1 MLICRTRASPR
12 SYASHV
18 LIFRS
23 KDDVDARRR
32 GHDGPSG
39 TGKHDSMTAYIIRRI
54 LLMIPT
60 LLGIMLVSF
69 AVVQFAPGGPVERV
83 IAQLSGTD
91 TGATSRISGSPGGDF
106 GARGQQGASQLDA
119 SSSKYRGAQG
129 LDPEFIKSLEKQ
141 FGFDK
146 PAYERFF
153 IMLKNYAVFDFGKSY
168 FRDVKVLQLIKEK
181 LPVSM
186 SLGIWMTLATY
197 LISIPLGIRKAI
209 ADGSRFDVWTSGV
222 IIVGYALPGFLV
234 AILLIILFAG
244 GSFFDWFPLRG
255 LTSDNWTAL
264 PWWQKPFDYFWH
276 LVLPIISMM
285 LGAFATMTLLTKN
298 SFLDEIRKQYVLT
311 ARAKGC
317 TEYQVLYGHVFRNA
331 MLIVIAGFPG
341 AFVHA
346 FFSGSLLIET
356 IFSLDGLGLL
366 GFESVL
372 NRDYAVV
379 FATLYI
385 FSLVGLLVNLIS
397 DITYTMVDP
406 RIDFETREV

>member
-1 MLICRTRASPR
+1 MA
-12 SYASHV
+12 
-18 LIFRS
+18 
-23 KDDVDARRR
+23 
-32 GHDGPSG
+32 
-39 TGKHDSMTAYIIRRI
+39 AYLIRRI

-60 LLGIMLVSF
+60 LLGIMFVSF
-69 AVVQFAPGGPVERV
+69 VVVQFAPGGPIERV
-83 IAQLSGTD
+83 IAQISGSD

-106 GARGQQGASQLDA
+106 GARGQAQNNAAGNAN
-119 SSSKYRGAQG
+119 SKYRGAQG

-146 PAYERFF
+146 PAYQRFG
-153 IMLKNYAVFDFGKSY
+153 IMLWNYATFDFGKSY
-168 FRDVKVLQLIKEK
+168 FRDVSVLQLIKEK

-186 SLGIWMTLATY
+186 SLGIWMTLITY
-197 LISIPLGIRKAI
+197 LISIPLGIRKAVT
-209 ADGSRFDVWTSGV
+209 DGSPFDTWTSSL
-222 IIVGYALPGFLV
+222 IIIGYAIPGFLF
-234 AILLIILFAG
+234 AILLIVLFAG
-244 GSFFDWFPLRG
+244 GSFWDVFPLRG
-255 LTSDNWTAL
+255 LTSDNFAAL
-264 PWWQKPFDYFWH
+264 PWYAKILDYFWH
-276 LVLPIISMM
+276 LVLPLISMA
-285 LGAFATMTLLTKN
+285 LAAFATMTLLTKN

-317 TEYQVLYGHVFRNA
+317 TSRQVLYGHVFRNA

-346 FFSGSLLIET
+346 FFTGSLLIET

-372 NRDYAVV
+372 NRDYPVV

-385 FSLVGLLVNLIS
+385 FSLVGLAVNLLA
-397 DITYTMVDP
+397 DLTYTWVDP

>member
-1 MLICRTRASPR
+1 MA
-12 SYASHV
+12 
-18 LIFRS
+18 
-23 KDDVDARRR
+23 
-32 GHDGPSG
+32 
-39 TGKHDSMTAYIIRRI
+39 AYILRRI
-54 LLMIPT
+54 LFMIPT

-69 AVVQFAPGGPVERV
+69 VVVQFAPGGPVERV
-83 IAQLSGTD
+83 IAQISGSD
-91 TGATSRISGSPGGDF
+91 TGATSRISGSQGGDF
-106 GARGQQGASQLDA
+106 GARAQGQGSAGGDV
-119 SSSKYRGAQG
+119 SSKYRGAQG

-146 PAYERFF
+146 PAYQRFGLMIWNF
-153 IMLKNYAVFDFGKSY
+153 STFDFGKSY
-168 FRDVKVLQLIKEK
+168 FRDTSVIQLIREK

-186 SLGIWMTLATY
+186 SLGIWMTLMTY
-197 LISIPLGIRKAI
+197 LISIPLGIRKAVS
-209 ADGSRFDVWTSGV
+209 DGSPFDTWTSSL
-222 IIVGYALPGFLV
+222 IIIGYAIPGFLF

-244 GSFFDWFPLRG
+244 GSFWDVFPLRG
-255 LTSDNWTAL
+255 LTSDNWAAL
-264 PWWQKPFDYFWH
+264 PWYSKILDYFWH
-276 LVLPIISMM
+276 LVLPITSMA
-285 LGAFATMTLLTKN
+285 LAAFATMTLLTKN

-317 TEYQVLYGHVFRNA
+317 TSGQVLYGHIFRNA

-346 FFSGSLLIET
+346 FFTGALLIET

-372 NRDYAVV
+372 NRDYPVV

-385 FSLVGLLVNLIS
+385 FSLVGIAVNLLA
-397 DITYTMVDP
+397 DLTYTWVDP